1 MIIVGISQGHN
12 SSVSVLENGNI
23 KFHVENERLSRQKY
37 DSVSYDTIKYVPKN
51 IDVLCISGL
60 TKLPHLNIDYHKYLL
75 ENGHSIKH
83 VESVWSTH
91 HKWHASLAFYNSGF
105 DKAICIIK
113 DGMGSDYPIKHP
125 DFYPGTYG
133 RESGAS
139 FVAEYPNKFT
149 EIDKH
154 VTVNFDCNKKID
166 HVSINNSA
174 SEGLLFQ
181 KLSKKYGFYEL
192 DAGKVMGMA
201 AYGKTTETA
210 LYNGHTGYLNNNILK
225 FNGDL
230 TKGYIDKEFYSFQEQ
245 CDFAF
250 DVQEQTQFNVRNYIW
265 DRVEE
270 TGIKNV
276 CLSGGYFLNCVANYK
291 FLKELP
297 KDINIY
303 VEPISSDAGQSL
315 GIAKYYHH
323 VYNNDYTKRPI
334 KNLYLGIDHKYN
346 KNNIQNTFKDY
357 NISETSK
364 KEVANLLSKNNIVAL
379 YQGRCES
386 GPRALGNRSLLFNP
400 TVKNGQDLVN
410 VIKQRE
416 KFRPFACT
424 ILSEKTKEWF
434 DIDESKFM
442 MYAVDCKQPDKIPAV
457 NHIDNTCRIQSL
469 SKEDNQNFYELIDEF
484 YKITNVPL
492 LLNTSLNLAGDP
504 IVETLED
511 LKDMLS
517 RCTLKYIYLAEFDLL
532 ISKKQ

>member
-1 MIIVGISQGHN
+1 MVWGLII
-12 SSVSVLENGNI
+12 
-23 KFHVENERLSRQKY
+23 
-37 DSVSYDTIKYVPKN
+37 
-51 IDVLCISGL
+51 
-60 TKLPHLNIDYHKYLL
+60 
-75 ENGHSIKH
+75 
-83 VESVWSTH
+83 
-91 HKWHASLAFYNSGF
+91 
-105 DKAICIIK
+105 
-113 DGMGSDYPIKHP
+113 PIEHP

-154 VTVNFDCNKKID
+154 VTVNFDCDKKID

-297 KDINIY
+297 KDVNIY

-346 KNNIQNTFKDY
+346 KNDIQNTFKDY
-357 NISETSK
+357 NISETNK
-364 KEVANLLSKNNIVAL
+364 KEVAKLLSEDNIVAL
-379 YQGRCES
+379 YQGKAES

-400 TVKNGQDLVN
+400 GHQNGQYIVN
-410 VIKQRE
+410 TIKKRE

-424 ILSEKTKEWF
+424 ILNEHKDEWF
-434 DIDESKFM
+434 DLKHMKDSKFM
-442 MYAVDCKQPDKIPAV
+442 MYAVDCFKPDKIPAV
-457 NHIDNTCRIQSL
+457 NHVDNTCRIQTL
-469 SKEDNQNFYELIDEF
+469 KFNDNQKFYDLINCF
-484 YKITNVPL
+484 YVQTKLPM

-511 LKDMLS
+511 LKEMLDKCS
-517 RCTLKYIYLAEFDLL
+517 LNYIYLAEFDLL
-532 ISKKQ
+532 ISKIR